1 MAVRIPPL
9 ALERHVRDGIPLV
22 TAWLQELGLPVDGAS
37 GEAALLEELAAAL
50 AIPVSELARMVE
62 AVRRT

>member
-1 MAVRIPPL
+1 MAVPIPPS

-22 TAWLQELGLPVDGAS
+22 AAWLQELGLPVDRGS

-50 AIPVSELARMVE
+50 AVPVSELARTID
-62 AVRRT
+62 AARRQ